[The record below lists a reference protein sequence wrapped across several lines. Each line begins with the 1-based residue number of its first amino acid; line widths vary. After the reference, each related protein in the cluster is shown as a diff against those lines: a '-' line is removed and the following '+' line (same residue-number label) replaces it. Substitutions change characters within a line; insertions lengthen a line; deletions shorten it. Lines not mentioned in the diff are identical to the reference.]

1 LVTHWL
7 KCSHFLAQVFLRSKA
22 KNEKFKTHKLILT
35 ESYFSLI
42 QDENEDIH
50 KWSAF
55 THIEIKENYLTLTGT
70 SQYFFPKKSMLNEDY
85 DYFVQEIK
93 SRMKTVL

>member
-1 LVTHWL
+1 VP
-7 KCSHFLAQVFLRSKA
+7 VFLRSKA

-55 THIEIKENYLTLTGT
+55 THIEIKENYLTLKEQVST
-70 SQYFFPKKSMLNEDY
+70 FFLKN
-85 DYFVQEIK
+85 QC
-93 SRMKTVL
+93 